1 LGGNSKT
8 TLLIAASPHPF
19 NIEETVSTLK
29 FGQRAKTIKN
39 KVSINQQRSV
49 AELNAIITKLQQEL
63 DSLRRYANIL
73 ERDIVTR
80 DPKYDLDKA
89 RQDVRSKKFILSIVA
104 NIIAEHEGSRWC
116 RRLTE
121 YPEQRVSTNKWK
133 STCSLTP
140 YRASA
145 GDDGSDDDKPKA
157 RNSLTMSSYNP
168 MALVEAQVLLEQTR
182 ERMQIEVQELKDE
195 IQSVTSEKEELI
207 AHMKTAQTRV
217 EQKDHEIGVV
227 KKLLENEREE
237 FRMQLSKVEYDATQS
252 TLEVCLR

>member
-1 LGGNSKT
+1 MGGNSKT

-89 RQDVRSKKFILSIVA
+89 RQDVSSKKFILSTA
-104 NIIAEHEGSRWC
+104 TNSIAEHEGSCWC
-116 RRLTE
+116 RRLTK
-121 YPEQRVSTNKWK
+121 YPEQRVSTN
-133 STCSLTP
+133 
-140 YRASA
+140 
-145 GDDGSDDDKPKA
+145 
-157 RNSLTMSSYNP
+157 
-168 MALVEAQVLLEQTR
+168 
-182 ERMQIEVQELKDE
+182 
-195 IQSVTSEKEELI
+195 
-207 AHMKTAQTRV
+207 
-217 EQKDHEIGVV
+217 
-227 KKLLENEREE
+227 
-237 FRMQLSKVEYDATQS
+237 
-252 TLEVCLR
+252 